1 MSDVVKAAPSRLMV
15 ILAFAVVYIVWGST
29 YFFIRLAIEDFP
41 PFLMAAIRFVIAA
54 LVMFV
59 WCGLRRETLFNW
71 QDIKPAIVSGLLMLV
86 IGNGAV
92 VWSEQYLAS
101 SLVAILVSAGPIWF
115 VMLDKRNWGINLRS
129 KSIITGLPIGFIGVI
144 VLFSENVMDAISG
157 AGSVVQIVATGLLI
171 IGSIAWAGGSLYSK
185 YRTTNSS
192 NAVNTSWQMLSAG
205 IAFSMISVFSGETSG
220 FSLAA
225 PSVTGWLAIAYL
237 IVFGSIIGYSSYV
250 WLLSVRP
257 ATQVST
263 HSYVNPIVAVLLGV
277 LFVGEELSLVQISG
291 LAIIL
296 FSVLLINLNKY
307 LKPSTAEVTK
317 TPSTDNV
324 KQHSFQTEEVP

>member
-1 MSDVVKAAPSRLMV
+1 MSNIVKAAPSKLMV

-41 PFLMAAIRFVIAA
+41 PFLMAALRFVVAA
-54 LVMFV
+54 VLMFI
-59 WCGLRRETLFNW
+59 WCGYTKETLFNW
-71 QDIKPAIVSGLLMLV
+71 QDIKPAIVSGLLMLG

-115 VMLDKRNWGINLRS
+115 VMLDKRNWGINLKS
-129 KSIITGLPIGFIGVI
+129 KSIITGLLIGFIGVI

-157 AGSVVQIVATGLLI
+157 SGSVLQIIATGSLV

-185 YRTTNSS
+185 YKATKAS
-192 NAVNTSWQMLSAG
+192 NVVNTSWQMLSAG
-205 IAFSMISVFSGETSG
+205 VAFTLVSLISGETKG
-220 FSLAA
+220 FSFSA
-225 PSVTGWLAIAYL
+225 PSVTAWLSVGYL
-237 IVFGSIIGYSSYV
+237 VFFGSILGYSSYV
-250 WLLSVRP
+250 WLLRVRP

-277 LFVGEELSLVQISG
+277 LFVGEELSVVQIAG

-307 LKPSTAEVTK
+307 MKPASTEIIKKEAI
-317 TPSTDNV
+317 PV
-324 KQHSFQTEEVP
+324 KQAAYQTEEV

>member
-1 MSDVVKAAPSRLMV
+1 MSNVVKAAPSRLMV

-54 LVMFV
+54 LIMFV
-59 WCGLRRETLFNW
+59 WCAFRRETLFNW

-115 VMLDKRNWGINLRS
+115 VMLDKRNWGINLKS
-129 KSIITGLPIGFIGVI
+129 KSIIIGLLIGFIGVI

-157 AGSVVQIVATGLLI
+157 AGSVLQIIATGSLI

-185 YRTTNSS
+185 YRTTSSS

-205 IAFSMISVFSGETSG
+205 VAFSLISVFSGETNDFNLS
-220 FSLAA
+220 SPTA
-225 PSVTGWLAIAYL
+225 TGWAAIAYL
-237 IVFGSIIGYSSYV
+237 IVFGSILGYSSYV

-307 LKPSTAEVTK
+307 LKPASVPA
-317 TPSTDNV
+317 
-324 KQHSFQTEEVP
+324 KQTSSAQHVRQESFQTEEVP

>member
-1 MSDVVKAAPSRLMV
+1 MSDVVKATPSRLMV

-29 YFFIRLAIEDFP
+29 YYFIRLAIDEFP

-54 LVMFV
+54 LLMFV
-59 WCGLRRETLFNW
+59 WCAMQRETLFNW
-71 QDIKPAIVSGLLMLV
+71 KDIKPAIISGLLMLG

-115 VMLDKRNWGINLRS
+115 VMLDKRNWSINLKS
-129 KSIITGLPIGFIGVI
+129 KSIIIGLLIGFIGVI

-157 AGSVVQIVATGLLI
+157 TGSLVQIIATGLLI

-185 YRTTNSS
+185 YRTANSS

-205 IAFSMISVFSGETSG
+205 VAFSLISIFSGEAGS
-220 FSLAA
+220 FNLATPTA
-225 PSVTGWLAIAYL
+225 TGWAAIAYL

-277 LFVGEELSLVQISG
+277 LFAGEQLSLLQISG

-307 LKPSTAEVTK
+307 LKPASVEAAKMASPPARQK
-317 TPSTDNV
+317 T
-324 KQHSFQTEEVP
+324 FQTEEVS